1 MKNTTDYSQN
11 VNDYQESSYKCNK
24 CRDMMFTIQE
34 DGTAKAC
41 ECRAVRIAEDKLKAS
56 GVSEEFRKM
65 RFENFNYSKS
75 KETMLAYSKAKS
87 YSKKFEQLRVARQN
101 SIIFCGQVGSGKTH
115 LAMSI
120 SNILLDNGIGV
131 IYMPYRSSITN
142 LKQSI
147 TDEENYQREINI
159 YKNAQVLM
167 IDDLFKGRITESD
180 INIVYEVLDYRYF
193 KNLPVIITS
202 EKSIDEL
209 IEIDEAIGSRLYEMS
224 KAYIVTMLGENLNYR
239 IHGA

>member
-1 MKNTTDYSQN
+1 MMKKMKNTTDYLKN
-11 VNDYQESSYKCNK
+11 VNDYQESNYRCNK
-24 CRDMMFTIQE
+24 CRDMMFIIQE

-41 ECRAVRIAEDKLKAS
+41 ECRSIRIAEDKLKAS

-65 RFENFNYSKS
+65 RFENFDYSKS

-87 YSKKFEQLRVARQN
+87 YSKKFEELRVARQN

-120 SNILLDNGIGV
+120 GNVLLDNGVGV

-159 YKNAQVLM
+159 YKNVEIIKLLLGWPKC
-167 IDDLFKGRITESD
+167 LFRF
-180 INIVYEVLDYRYF
+180 LCMMLW
-193 KNLPVIITS
+193 KNPN
-202 EKSIDEL
+202 EFF
-209 IEIDEAIGSRLYEMS
+209 
-224 KAYIVTMLGENLNYR
+224 
-239 IHGA
+239 